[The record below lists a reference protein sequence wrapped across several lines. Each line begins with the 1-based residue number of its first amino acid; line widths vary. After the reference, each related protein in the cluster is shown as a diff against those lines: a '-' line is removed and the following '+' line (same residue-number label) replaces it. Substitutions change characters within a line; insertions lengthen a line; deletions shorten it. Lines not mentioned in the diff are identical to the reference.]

1 MATTDS
7 DQDTQSLTIVES
19 VQDGLRSEMA
29 RDDDVI
35 VLGEDVGQNGGVFR
49 ATDGLYEEYGE
60 DRVVDTPLAESCIAG
75 AAVGLAAHGMKPVPE
90 MQFLGFSYPAF
101 EQIINHAARL
111 RARSCGQYSC
121 QMVIR
126 TPYGGGISAPEHHS
140 ESTETFFAH
149 YPGLK
154 VVVPSTPYDTKGL
167 LTSAIRDPDPV
178 VFLEPARL
186 YRGFK
191 DEVPEESYTVP
202 IGDAAVR
209 REGSDVS
216 VFTWGSMTPP
226 TLEAAENVE
235 DEISV
240 EVVELR
246 SLSPLDTETIVES
259 VKKTGRSAVVHEAP
273 KSVGLG
279 AEVTARIQEE
289 ALLYL
294 EAPIE
299 RVTGFDVPFPLYSL
313 EEFYLPEA
321 TRIEDGIRTV
331 TEF

>member
-1 MATTDS
+1 
-7 DQDTQSLTIVES
+7 
-19 VQDGLRSEMA
+19 
-29 RDDDVI
+29 
-35 VLGEDVGQNGGVFR
+35 
-49 ATDGLYEEYGE
+49 
-60 DRVVDTPLAESCIAG
+60 
-75 AAVGLAAHGMKPVPE
+75 MKPVPE

-191 DEVPEESYTVP
+191 DEVPEVLHRP
-202 IGDAAVR
+202 DR
-209 REGSDVS
+209 RRSSPSRGSDVS
-216 VFTWGSMTPP
+216 VFTWGSMTRRRSRPP
-226 TLEAAENVE
+226 RT
-235 DEISV
+235 SRTRY
-240 EVVELR
+240 R
-246 SLSPLDTETIVES
+246 SRSSNFDRCPRSIRRRSSSRSKDRTERR
-259 VKKTGRSAVVHEAP
+259 RSRSP

-313 EEFYLPEA
+313 EEFYLPRRRASRTASEQSRSSDMVRNSNYRTSARVLQRANWLAGWSKRATRFRKTSRSPRSRRTRRWLTFPPVDGTIRELRYEEA
-321 TRIEDGIRTV
+321 T
-331 TEF
+331 

>member
-1 MATTDS
+1 MATTNS
-7 DQDTQSLTIVES
+7 DADTQSLTIVES
-19 VQDGLRSEMA
+19 VRDGLLTEMA
-29 RDDDVI
+29 QDDDVI
-35 VLGEDVGQNGGVFR
+35 VLGEDVGKNGGVFR
-49 ATDGLYEEYGE
+49 ATDGLYEEFGE

-111 RARSCGQYSC
+111 RSRSCGQYSC

-126 TPYGGGISAPEHHS
+126 TPYGGGIRAPEHHS

-154 VVVPSTPYDTKGL
+154 VVVPSTPHDTKGL

-191 DEVPEESYTVP
+191 DDVPEESYTVP

-235 DEISV
+235 EDVSV

-246 SLSPLDTETIVES
+246 SLSPLDTETIANS
-259 VKKTGRSAVVHEAP
+259 VKKTGRSVVVHEAP

-279 AEVTARIQEE
+279 AEITARIQEE
-289 ALLYL
+289 AFLYL
-294 EAPIE
+294 EAPVE
-299 RVTGFDVPFPLYSL
+299 RITGFDVPFPLYSL
-313 EEFYLPEA
+313 EDFYLPEA
-321 TRIEDGIRTV
+321 TRIEDGIRSV
-331 TEF
+331 TGF